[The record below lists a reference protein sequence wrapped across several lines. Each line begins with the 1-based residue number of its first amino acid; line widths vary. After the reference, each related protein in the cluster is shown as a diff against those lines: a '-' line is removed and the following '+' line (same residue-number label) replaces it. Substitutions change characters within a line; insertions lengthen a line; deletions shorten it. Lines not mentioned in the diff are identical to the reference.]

1 MYSIHN
7 QWTRRYAKR
16 VLGGL
21 ILALFMTA
29 GCAMTENR
37 IKKEREADSH
47 YKLGMAHLNENN
59 LQMAFIEFQKAIEF
73 NPGDKTYYYAIGIV
87 DFKMDRLEDAIDAYK
102 KALTID
108 PVYAEAHNGLGA
120 IYGKLGKWDDA
131 IHEYKKALENRQ
143 YSTPQWVHYNIG
155 YAYFNKGDY
164 PPALLAF
171 KEAVKFQPDM
181 SMFHLWLGFT
191 YMKLE
196 MTKEAIDAYE
206 AAKRLDAK
214 NMDIYYNLGFAYLKE
229 GMRSK
234 ALDAF
239 KKVVE
244 LSPESDAAA
253 DSMKYI
259 DLLKK

>member
-7 QWTRRYAKR
+7 QWTRRYAKQA
-16 VLGGL
+16 LGGL
-21 ILALFMTA
+21 VLVLFMTA
-29 GCAMTENR
+29 GCAMTEKQV
-37 IKKEREADSH
+37 KKERDADSH

-59 LQMAFIEFQKAIEF
+59 LQMAFIEFQKAIES
-73 NPGDKTYYYAIGIV
+73 NPGDKAYYYALGIV
-87 DFKMDRLEDAIDAYK
+87 HFKMDRLEDAVDAYK

-131 IHEYKKALENRQ
+131 IHEYEKALENRQ
-143 YSTPQWVHYNIG
+143 YPTPQWVHYNMG
-155 YAYFNKGDY
+155 YAYFNKGEY
-164 PPALLAF
+164 QRAMLAF
-171 KEAVKFQPDM
+171 KEAIKFQPDM
-181 SMFHLWLGFT
+181 SMFHLWLGLA

-196 MTKEAIDAYE
+196 MTKEAIAAYE
-206 AAKRLDAK
+206 AAKRLDAR

-229 GMRSK
+229 GMRSE

-239 KKVVE
+239 KRVVE

>member
-108 PVYAEAHNGLGA
+108 PVYARPTMAWAPYTENSANG
-120 IYGKLGKWDDA
+120 
-131 IHEYKKALENRQ
+131 
-143 YSTPQWVHYNIG
+143 
-155 YAYFNKGDY
+155 
-164 PPALLAF
+164 
-171 KEAVKFQPDM
+171 M
-181 SMFHLWLGFT
+181 
-191 YMKLE
+191 
-196 MTKEAIDAYE
+196 
-206 AAKRLDAK
+206 
-214 NMDIYYNLGFAYLKE
+214 
-229 GMRSK
+229 MRSMSIK
-234 ALDAF
+234 RPLRT
-239 KKVVE
+239 V
-244 LSPESDAAA
+244 SIPPPSG
-253 DSMKYI
+253 STI
-259 DLLKK
+259 I